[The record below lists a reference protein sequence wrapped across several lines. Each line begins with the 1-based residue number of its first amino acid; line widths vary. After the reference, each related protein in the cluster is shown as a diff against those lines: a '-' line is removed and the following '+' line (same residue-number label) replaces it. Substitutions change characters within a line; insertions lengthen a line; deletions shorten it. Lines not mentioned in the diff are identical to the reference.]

1 MFCHNCG
8 NEVENGAKFCGVCG
22 TAVKSEAAEV
32 KATPVNSAP
41 GKSTKSYIA
50 AGLLGIFL
58 GVFGVHNF
66 YLGFTGKAIAQ
77 LMLGIFCLWPVSGIW
92 GLIEGILYLCKSSG
106 FTTDAE
112 GKELID

>member
-22 TAVKSEAAEV
+22 ATVKTAAEEV
-32 KATPVNSAP
+32 KATPVNPAP

-77 LMLGIFCLWPVSGIW
+77 LLLGILCLWYVSWIW